1 MKKTKFLY
9 SLTVL
14 AIIALIGCI
23 ISYATG
29 TRPRHPAY
37 TSDPMEKTV
46 PAAEDASVETNVTV
60 KRKRCG
66 CCAERMAR
74 YREQMRKARA
84 PRQVKQRAE
93 KQELISQQLG
103 ARVKDVP

>member
-9 SLTVL
+9 SLAVL
-14 AIIALIGCI
+14 AVLALIGCI

-29 TRPRHPAY
+29 TSPRYPTE
-37 TSDPMEKTV
+37 TSVPLEKTV
-46 PAAEDASVETNVTV
+46 PAAEGASVETNATV

-74 YREQMRKARA
+74 HRKQMHKAHAHRQAAEQTN
-84 PRQVKQRAE
+84 
-93 KQELISQQLG
+93 LG
-103 ARVKDVP
+103 